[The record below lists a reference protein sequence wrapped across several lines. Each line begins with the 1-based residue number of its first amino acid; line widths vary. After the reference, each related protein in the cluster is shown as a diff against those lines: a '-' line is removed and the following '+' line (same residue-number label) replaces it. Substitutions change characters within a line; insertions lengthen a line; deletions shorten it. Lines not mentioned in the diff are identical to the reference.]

1 MRTFIA
7 IPVPKEIRE
16 KIYKVSKEFEDEG
29 IKLVEEE
36 NLHLTLAFLGELK
49 EQRVEEVKREISKI
63 KAKKFELS
71 LKGVAT
77 FPGFLRVIFV
87 NASSKANELETLH
100 KEVVK
105 ALKNL
110 GLIFDERFS
119 PHITIARVN
128 KIQKEK
134 VEKILKKI
142 EENKEVEFGSFFV
155 ENVCV
160 MSSKLT
166 PNGPIY
172 NVELEKKLE

>member
-1 MRTFIA
+1 MRTFVA
-7 IPVPKEIRE
+7 IPLPKEIRE
-16 KIYKVSKEFEDEG
+16 KIYKVTKEFDEEG
-29 IKLVEEE
+29 VKTVEEE
-36 NLHLTLAFLGELK
+36 NLHITLAFLGELK

-63 KAKKFELS
+63 NFKKFEIS
-71 LKGVAT
+71 VKGVST

-87 NASSKANELETLH
+87 NALTKSNELEILH

-110 GLIFDERFS
+110 DLIFDERFS

-128 KIQKEK
+128 RLPKEK
-134 VEKILKKI
+134 IEKILKKI
-142 EENKEVEFGSFFV
+142 EEKKEIDFGSFV
-155 ENVCV
+155 ADKICV

-166 PNGPIY
+166 QNGPIY

>member
-16 KIYKVSKEFEDEG
+16 KISKITKEFEEEG
-29 IKLVEEE
+29 VKTVEEE
-36 NLHLTLAFLGELK
+36 NLHITLAFLGELK
-49 EQRVEEVKREISKI
+49 EQRVEEVKKEISKI
-63 KAKKFELS
+63 NFKKFEVS
-71 LKGVAT
+71 VKGVST

-87 NASSKANELETLH
+87 NASTKSNELEMLH

-110 GLIFDERFS
+110 GLIFDERFT

-128 KIQKEK
+128 KLPKER
-134 VEKILKKI
+134 VDKILRRI
-142 EENKEVEFGSFFV
+142 EEKKEVDFGSFV
-155 ENVCV
+155 ADKLCV

-172 NVELEKKLE
+172 NVELEKSLE

>member
-7 IPVPKEIRE
+7 IPLPKEIRE
-16 KIYKVSKEFEDEG
+16 KIYKTATEFDEEG
-29 IKLVEEE
+29 VKTVEEE

-49 EQRVEEVKREISKI
+49 EQRVEDVKKEISKI
-63 KAKKFELS
+63 KFKKFEIS
-71 LKGVAT
+71 IKGVST
-77 FPGFLRVIFV
+77 FPGFLRVVFV
-87 NASSKANELETLH
+87 NASTKSNELEMLH

-128 KIQKEK
+128 KVPKERI
-134 VEKILKKI
+134 EKILKKI
-142 EENKEVEFGSFFV
+142 EERKEIDFGNFIADKIY
-155 ENVCV
+155 V
-160 MSSKLT
+160 MSSELT

-172 NVELEKKLE
+172 KVELEKELE